1 MLPDDRLPTEGAS
14 LLTHPLAESWQRSRS
29 YGLARADQH
38 ISFIKAGLLEE
49 RRSRNDWVPQRV
61 QPLIE
66 QLGAQIT
73 RQPAIVVI
81 ADADGLVLETRG
93 NTDFLHKAS
102 RFALAPGN
110 PWGSGAGHQRHR
122 HRAGA
127 GRVLRSARRSAL
139 PQPKCRIELHRRA
152 DLPAGWPH
160 CRDIGSFRPAQRP
173 YRDAQRLIMQAVR
186 HIEHRWVRSAIA
198 DRHWTLRLHADAGSL
213 GSAQEL
219 LLVFHD
225 EVLVAANRLAMLEF
239 QLYRPHS
246 ARLSSPSCSPIC
258 CDSLPAHR
266 TRRWPA
272 INGIIIPCS
281 RRRSAASA
289 PCVRFRRRRKGMTN
303 SIRRRCAF
311 SMPVFPVRDR
321 RNRLRQGALQP
332 TPVSREPLAQRQLR
346 GDQLRGAA

>member
-239 QLYRPHS
+239 QL
-246 ARLSSPSCSPIC
+246 
-258 CDSLPAHR
+258 LPA
-266 TRRWPA
+266 
-272 INGIIIPCS
+272 
-281 RRRSAASA
+281 
-289 PCVRFRRRRKGMTN
+289 
-303 SIRRRCAF
+303 AF
-311 SMPVFPVRDR
+311 GSVEFAQLFPDL
-321 RNRLRQGALQP
+321 LRQPSGAPHQTLAGNQRHYYSLLEAP
-332 TPVSREPLAQRQLR
+332 QRRVSALR
-346 GDQLRGAA
+346 SVSPPAERHDEQHQKALRILNAGLSCA